1 MIDLDDSASEANF
14 RSGLRAW
21 LAANM
26 PDDRAPTRLDQRH
39 QFLVRWHRKLYEA
52 GYVGLSWPEE
62 YGGRGLGPVEEAILS
77 QELAAAGA
85 PPGPM
90 LGYIGRPLLM
100 FGTDEQRDRYL
111 PAMLRSEDLW
121 CQGFSEPNAGSDLAS
136 LRTKAVLD
144 GDHYVVS
151 GQKVWT
157 SYGQFARYCLLLART
172 RSDGPK
178 HAGISAFIV
187 DLTSPGITVRPIA
200 QMTGD
205 KEFCEVFY
213 DEVRVPRENLIGAE
227 GQGWQIAMM
236 TVAYERGP
244 VDIGYQAK
252 FEVILGELA
261 RSMPR
266 GDAANQIKR
275 RELARAA
282 VAVEV
287 LRLRCLQS
295 LTRRANGAE
304 PGPETSVDKLLMA
317 ASEQRLLSTA
327 IDLLGAGEVTGDHR
341 PWFDAYL
348 YSRSASVYG
357 GSEQIQ
363 KNILATRVLRLPAEP
378 RPSAPARVA
387 DRKQV

>member
-1 MIDLDDSASEANF
+1 
-14 RSGLRAW
+14 
-21 LAANM
+21 M
-26 PDDRAPTRLDQRH
+26 PEERAPNRLDQRH

-52 GYVGLSWPEE
+52 GYVGLSWPQQ
-62 YGGRGLGPVEEAILS
+62 YGGQGLGPVEEAILS

-111 PAMLRSEDLW
+111 PAMLRSDDLW

-136 LRTKAVLD
+136 LRTKAVAQ
-144 GDHYVVS
+144 GDHYVIS

-172 RSDGPK
+172 RTEGPK

-187 DLTSPGITVRPIA
+187 DLSSPGITVRPIA

-261 RSMPR
+261 RELQR
-266 GDAANQIKR
+266 ADRADQVNR
-275 RELARAA
+275 RRLAGAA

-295 LTRRANGAE
+295 LTLRANGAE

-327 IDLLGAGEVTGDHR
+327 IELFGDGEVTGKHR

-363 KNILATRVLRLPAEP
+363 KNILATRVLRLPTGTQPRASARIADGAE
-378 RPSAPARVA
+378 V
-387 DRKQV
+387 